1 MPRAER
7 ETVRVSRVRK
17 KQVIWPVLQE
27 SERQLNVC
35 WEGGVDSLTHT
46 HTRLLSRFFKRWKC
60 GLIVS
65 RGRFLIISVTTS
77 YIIGITKVRSLL
89 VFLPSLFLL
98 GFEFNEKRISLSPP
112 FHVSGME
119 DVGSRNPLG
128 LLIFP
133 TNYFWLCYRA
143 ALYFL
148 AMASF
153 VSPPLMCQRRR
164 VILRGGE
171 HVGCYGYRPP

>member
-89 VFLPSLFLL
+89 VFLPSLFCWVWIQRKKN
-98 GFEFNEKRISLSPP
+98 FSLPP
-112 FHVSGME
+112 LSCFRYGGCWKQEPPRAS
-119 DVGSRNPLG
+119 DLPYQL
-128 LLIFP
+128 LLIVLQGSPVFFSNGLFCLP
-133 TNYFWLCYRA
+133 TPDVS
-143 ALYFL
+143 
-148 AMASF
+148 ASEGDTK
-153 VSPPLMCQRRR
+153 
-164 VILRGGE
+164 GGE

>member
-98 GFEFNEKRISLSPP
+98 GFEFSEKRISLSPP
-112 FHVSGME
+112 FMFPVWRMLEAGTPSGLWSSLPTTF
-119 DVGSRNPLG
+119 DCVTGQPC
-128 LLIFP
+128 IF
-133 TNYFWLCYRA
+133 
-143 ALYFL
+143 
-148 AMASF
+148 
-153 VSPPLMCQRRR
+153 
-164 VILRGGE
+164 
-171 HVGCYGYRPP
+171 